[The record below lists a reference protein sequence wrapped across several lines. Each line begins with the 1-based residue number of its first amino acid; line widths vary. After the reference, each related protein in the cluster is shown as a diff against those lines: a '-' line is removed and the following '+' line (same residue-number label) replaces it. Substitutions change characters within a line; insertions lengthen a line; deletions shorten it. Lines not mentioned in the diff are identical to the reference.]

1 MKIHWNGIQ
10 PSKHFIDSIV
20 DERGAESEGSTTM
33 EETTELASSEGDS
46 SEAESIENE
55 DGRENWQDSP
65 EVIDYHGYMAER
77 LA

>member
-10 PSKHFIDSIV
+10 PSKHFIDNII
-20 DERGAESEGSTTM
+20 DGKGAESEGSTTI
-33 EETTELASSEGDS
+33 EEPTERASSEGDS

-55 DGRENWQDSP
+55 DAREDWQDAS